1 MRIDILQ
8 SSAGKVISDFI
19 MMVLLVWTV
28 LSFFHNNISNGRV
41 LTWGIQYNDC
51 VSKAVLMSLVYCIGR
66 ICFTIHFQWS
76 RIIFYVIIGLI
87 ALRELLF
94 CMMQFL
100 HGNGTITGSM
110 GNTGLLGGFISVCL
124 CFFGAGIVKDG
135 KYFRLLF
142 LLPLLVLEII
152 SFSRAAWLS
161 CAIVAG
167 VLLFRSESLNRWN
180 YKWKIPLFL
189 SAFYLGII
197 VYYLKK
203 ESADSRLFM
212 ALLTLRN
219 CTKVGLLGTDG
230 FVKTLPQL
238 YAKTKALCQD
248 GISAYMLTGYYGLPT
263 PTITSSIAEDLI
275 YLDRCIGCKIAMSD
289 DRSSHPTKQELLR
302 IIQQVRLG
310 GFTSAKGG
318 IMHVHLGAL
327 PTGIDLLLEIARE
340 YPSLI
345 SYISPTH
352 MGRTH
357 ELFLQAIDFARLGG
371 MIDISTGGTKYC
383 EPYLSVLEGLEAGI
397 DIHQMTFSSDGNAG
411 VRRRNAETGEDTY
424 LVAPLHKNLEQVVCL
439 IREAGL
445 SPADA
450 FSLITTN
457 PARNMHLTGK
467 GRIAEGGDADITL
480 FDDQWKLQ
488 GVWARGVEMMREGVV
503 LKKGNFES

>member
-1 MRIDILQ
+1 MLTLIKNIHLHTPEDKGLQ
-8 SSAGKVISDFI
+8 QLLISGEKVIAI
-19 MMVLLVWTV
+19 GEQL
-28 LSFFHNNISNGRV
+28 HISGVKLNVVDAQGLHAMPGLIDQHV
-41 LTWGIQYNDC
+41 
-51 VSKAVLMSLVYCIGR
+51 
-66 ICFTIHFQWS
+66 H
-76 RIIFYVIIGLI
+76 IIGGGGQTGYFSLAPEVPLSRLI
-87 ALRELLF
+87 AT
-94 CMMQFL
+94 
-100 HGNGTITGSM
+100 GTT
-110 GNTGLLGGFISVCL
+110 TV
-124 CFFGAGIVKDG
+124 
-135 KYFRLLF
+135 
-142 LLPLLVLEII
+142 
-152 SFSRAAWLS
+152 
-161 CAIVAG
+161 
-167 VLLFRSESLNRWN
+167 
-180 YKWKIPLFL
+180 
-189 SAFYLGII
+189 
-197 VYYLKK
+197 
-203 ESADSRLFM
+203 
-212 ALLTLRN
+212 
-219 CTKVGLLGTDG
+219 VGLLGTDG

-357 ELFLQAIDFARLGG
+357 DLFLQAIDFARLGG

-424 LVAPLHKNLEQVVCL
+424 LVAPLHKNLEQVICL
-439 IREAGL
+439 IREADL

-467 GRIAEGGDADITL
+467 GCITEGGDADITL

-488 GVWARGVEMMREGVV
+488 GVWARGVEMMRDGIV

>member
-1 MRIDILQ
+1 MLTLIKNIHLHTPEDKGLQ
-8 SSAGKVISDFI
+8 QLLISGEKVIAI
-19 MMVLLVWTV
+19 GEEL
-28 LSFFHNNISNGRV
+28 H
-41 LTWGIQYNDC
+41 
-51 VSKAVLMSLVYCIGR
+51 VSGMKLNVVDAQGLHAMPGLIDQHV
-66 ICFTIHFQWS
+66 H
-76 RIIFYVIIGLI
+76 IIGGGGQTGYFSLAPEVPLSRLI
-87 ALRELLF
+87 AT
-94 CMMQFL
+94 
-100 HGNGTITGSM
+100 GTT
-110 GNTGLLGGFISVCL
+110 TV
-124 CFFGAGIVKDG
+124 
-135 KYFRLLF
+135 
-142 LLPLLVLEII
+142 
-152 SFSRAAWLS
+152 
-161 CAIVAG
+161 
-167 VLLFRSESLNRWN
+167 
-180 YKWKIPLFL
+180 
-189 SAFYLGII
+189 
-197 VYYLKK
+197 
-203 ESADSRLFM
+203 
-212 ALLTLRN
+212 
-219 CTKVGLLGTDG
+219 VGLLGTDG

-424 LVAPLHKNLEQVVCL
+424 LVAPLHKNLEQVICL
-439 IREAGL
+439 IREADL

>member
-1 MRIDILQ
+1 MLTLIKNIHLHTPEDKGLQ
-8 SSAGKVISDFI
+8 QLLISGEKVIAI
-19 MMVLLVWTV
+19 GEEL
-28 LSFFHNNISNGRV
+28 H
-41 LTWGIQYNDC
+41 
-51 VSKAVLMSLVYCIGR
+51 VSGMKMNVVDAQGLHAMPGLIDQHV
-66 ICFTIHFQWS
+66 H
-76 RIIFYVIIGLI
+76 IIGGGGQTGYFSLAPEVPLSRLI
-87 ALRELLF
+87 AT
-94 CMMQFL
+94 
-100 HGNGTITGSM
+100 GTT
-110 GNTGLLGGFISVCL
+110 TV
-124 CFFGAGIVKDG
+124 
-135 KYFRLLF
+135 
-142 LLPLLVLEII
+142 
-152 SFSRAAWLS
+152 
-161 CAIVAG
+161 
-167 VLLFRSESLNRWN
+167 
-180 YKWKIPLFL
+180 
-189 SAFYLGII
+189 
-197 VYYLKK
+197 
-203 ESADSRLFM
+203 
-212 ALLTLRN
+212 
-219 CTKVGLLGTDG
+219 VGLLGTDG

-275 YLDRCIGCKIAMSD
+275 YLDKCIGCKIAMSD

-467 GRIAEGGDADITL
+467 GCITEGGDADITL

>member
-1 MRIDILQ
+1 MLTLIKNIHLHTPEDKGLQ
-8 SSAGKVISDFI
+8 QLLISGEKVIAI
-19 MMVLLVWTV
+19 GEEL
-28 LSFFHNNISNGRV
+28 H
-41 LTWGIQYNDC
+41 
-51 VSKAVLMSLVYCIGR
+51 VSGMKRNVVDAQGLHAMPGLIDQHV
-66 ICFTIHFQWS
+66 H
-76 RIIFYVIIGLI
+76 IIGGGGQTGYFSLAPEVPLSRLI
-87 ALRELLF
+87 AT
-94 CMMQFL
+94 
-100 HGNGTITGSM
+100 GTT
-110 GNTGLLGGFISVCL
+110 TV
-124 CFFGAGIVKDG
+124 
-135 KYFRLLF
+135 
-142 LLPLLVLEII
+142 
-152 SFSRAAWLS
+152 
-161 CAIVAG
+161 
-167 VLLFRSESLNRWN
+167 
-180 YKWKIPLFL
+180 
-189 SAFYLGII
+189 
-197 VYYLKK
+197 
-203 ESADSRLFM
+203 
-212 ALLTLRN
+212 
-219 CTKVGLLGTDG
+219 VGLLGTDG

>member
-1 MRIDILQ
+1 MLTLIKNIHLHTPEDKGLQ
-8 SSAGKVISDFI
+8 QLLISGEKVIAI
-19 MMVLLVWTV
+19 GEEL
-28 LSFFHNNISNGRV
+28 HISGMKLNVVDAQGLHAMPGLIDQHV
-41 LTWGIQYNDC
+41 
-51 VSKAVLMSLVYCIGR
+51 
-66 ICFTIHFQWS
+66 H
-76 RIIFYVIIGLI
+76 IIGGGGQTGYFSLAPEVPLSRLI
-87 ALRELLF
+87 AT
-94 CMMQFL
+94 
-100 HGNGTITGSM
+100 GTT
-110 GNTGLLGGFISVCL
+110 TV
-124 CFFGAGIVKDG
+124 
-135 KYFRLLF
+135 
-142 LLPLLVLEII
+142 
-152 SFSRAAWLS
+152 
-161 CAIVAG
+161 
-167 VLLFRSESLNRWN
+167 
-180 YKWKIPLFL
+180 
-189 SAFYLGII
+189 
-197 VYYLKK
+197 
-203 ESADSRLFM
+203 
-212 ALLTLRN
+212 
-219 CTKVGLLGTDG
+219 VGLLGTDG

-467 GRIAEGGDADITL
+467 GCIAEGGDADITL

>member
-1 MRIDILQ
+1 MLTLIKNIHLHTPEDKGLQQLLISGEKIIAIGEELHISGMKLNVVDAQGLHAMPGLIDQ
-8 SSAGKVISDFI
+8 HV
-19 MMVLLVWTV
+19 
-28 LSFFHNNISNGRV
+28 H
-41 LTWGIQYNDC
+41 
-51 VSKAVLMSLVYCIGR
+51 
-66 ICFTIHFQWS
+66 
-76 RIIFYVIIGLI
+76 IIGGGGQTGYFSLAPEVQLSRLI
-87 ALRELLF
+87 AT
-94 CMMQFL
+94 
-100 HGNGTITGSM
+100 GTT
-110 GNTGLLGGFISVCL
+110 TV
-124 CFFGAGIVKDG
+124 
-135 KYFRLLF
+135 
-142 LLPLLVLEII
+142 
-152 SFSRAAWLS
+152 
-161 CAIVAG
+161 
-167 VLLFRSESLNRWN
+167 
-180 YKWKIPLFL
+180 
-189 SAFYLGII
+189 
-197 VYYLKK
+197 
-203 ESADSRLFM
+203 
-212 ALLTLRN
+212 
-219 CTKVGLLGTDG
+219 VGLLGTDG

-424 LVAPLHKNLEQVVCL
+424 LVAPLHKNLEQVICL
-439 IREAGL
+439 IREADL

-467 GRIAEGGDADITL
+467 GCIVEGGDADITL

-488 GVWARGVEMMREGVV
+488 GVWARGVEMMRDGIV

>member
-1 MRIDILQ
+1 MLTLIKNIHLHTPEDKGLQQLLISGEKIIAIGEELHISGMKLNVVDAQGLHAMPGLIDQ
-8 SSAGKVISDFI
+8 HV
-19 MMVLLVWTV
+19 
-28 LSFFHNNISNGRV
+28 H
-41 LTWGIQYNDC
+41 
-51 VSKAVLMSLVYCIGR
+51 
-66 ICFTIHFQWS
+66 
-76 RIIFYVIIGLI
+76 IIGGGGQTGYFSLAPEVPLSRLI
-87 ALRELLF
+87 AT
-94 CMMQFL
+94 
-100 HGNGTITGSM
+100 GTT
-110 GNTGLLGGFISVCL
+110 TV
-124 CFFGAGIVKDG
+124 
-135 KYFRLLF
+135 
-142 LLPLLVLEII
+142 
-152 SFSRAAWLS
+152 
-161 CAIVAG
+161 
-167 VLLFRSESLNRWN
+167 
-180 YKWKIPLFL
+180 
-189 SAFYLGII
+189 
-197 VYYLKK
+197 
-203 ESADSRLFM
+203 
-212 ALLTLRN
+212 
-219 CTKVGLLGTDG
+219 VGLLGTDG

-248 GISAYMLTGYYGLPT
+248 GISAYMLTGYYGLPA

-424 LVAPLHKNLEQVVCL
+424 LVAPLHKNLEQVICL
-439 IREAGL
+439 IREADL

-467 GRIAEGGDADITL
+467 GCIVEGGDADITL

-488 GVWARGVEMMREGVV
+488 GVWARGVEMMRDGIV
-503 LKKGNFES
+503 L